1 LGYVDRAFAIEF
13 QKELGK
19 EWTLADSEGNVH
31 IVEYNENLLS
41 PEILSGWFNLFD
53 FYGFIDDNYILF
65 RYVGHN
71 AFHITVYMDDV
82 PQSGV
87 NRYLE
92 EIEGKEPLSIGP
104 FDHFSIKLSRLS
116 IQLSYLDLPAKF
128 SQYIRQ
134 GRFNKVTLHGL
145 LMDVECKI
153 LKGKPPF
160 RRIKLGKGWK
170 NFCSL
175 HSFREGDKI
184 IFECD
189 TRNPSSHI
197 R

>member
-1 LGYVDRAFAIEF
+1 M
-13 QKELGK
+13 
-19 EWTLADSEGNVH
+19 
-31 IVEYNENLLS
+31 EYNENLLS
-41 PEILSGWFNLFD
+41 PEILSGWFNLFY

-116 IQLSYLDLPAKF
+116 IQLSYLV
-128 SQYIRQ
+128 S
-134 GRFNKVTLHGL
+134 
-145 LMDVECKI
+145 
-153 LKGKPPF
+153 
-160 RRIKLGKGWK
+160 IKLIYFKMLCILFYFISIFLLFRYCCRIFLLNFHNIFDKGD
-170 NFCSL
+170 S
-175 HSFREGDKI
+175 
-184 IFECD
+184 
-189 TRNPSSHI
+189 TRLLCMVY
-197 R
+197 